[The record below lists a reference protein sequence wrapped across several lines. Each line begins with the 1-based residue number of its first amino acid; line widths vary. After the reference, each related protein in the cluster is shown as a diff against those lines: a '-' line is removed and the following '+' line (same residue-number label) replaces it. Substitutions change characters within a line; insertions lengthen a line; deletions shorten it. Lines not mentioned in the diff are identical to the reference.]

1 MDLKRMR
8 PSHNK
13 KPSDSNFQAV
23 SLFSGAGG
31 LDLGLSLA
39 GFCVKACLEIEPWA
53 SKTLALNNPDS
64 IVVGPPNYSGD
75 ITAISPKKFM
85 GITGL
90 LPEQVALVAGG
101 PPCQPFSIAANQR
114 FSKGDDRFKRV
125 GFKDKRRGDLLGYF
139 VDYVISLR
147 PKVFLLENVPGIKEL
162 EGGRHLH
169 RELSKLKVAGYA
181 ISEPTVINAKDFGV
195 PQVRERL
202 FVIGV
207 RNSNI
212 SPKVP
217 LNGEEISPQFSHRYT
232 VAHALFGLPDNAE
245 NHIPR
250 NHKRSTIQRY
260 RTLCFGKREPLGR
273 VDRLDPYKPAKTV
286 ISGGTSGGG
295 RSHLHPYLARTLTV
309 RESARLQT
317 FPDDYVFY
325 GTMGRQFTQVGNAVP
340 PMLAAALGY
349 YISREFLGAKQR
361 ISRLPM
367 PFLQHNKSVDEIC
380 QLLHAACLNKYP
392 ELVYFDSLQTSP
404 PKTDMGQLA
413 LNLLALD

>member
-1 MDLKRMR
+1 MDVKRMR
-8 PSHNK
+8 HSQDNK
-13 KPSDSNFQAV
+13 ASDYNFQAV

-31 LDLGLSLA
+31 LDLGLRFA
-39 GFCVKACLEIEPWA
+39 GFSIKACLETEPWA
-53 SKTLALNNPDS
+53 CKTLALNNPDS
-64 IVVGPPNYSGD
+64 VVVGPPIYSGD
-75 ITAISPKKFM
+75 ISNIAPKEFM
-85 GITGL
+85 AITGL
-90 LPEQVALVAGG
+90 LPEQVTLVAGG

-114 FSKGDDRFKRV
+114 FSKGDERFKRV
-125 GFKDKRRGDLLGYF
+125 GFKDKRRGDLLGYY
-139 VDYVISLR
+139 VDYVICLR

-162 EGGRHLH
+162 EGGGHLH
-169 RELSKLKVAGYA
+169 RELSRLKAVGYA
-181 ISEPTVINAKDFGV
+181 ISDPTVINAKDFGV

-217 LNGEEISPQFSHRYT
+217 LNGEEVSPLFSHRYT
-232 VAHALFGLPDNAE
+232 VAHALLGLPDDAA

-250 NHKRSTIQRY
+250 NHKRSSIQRY
-260 RTLCFGKREPLGR
+260 RTLSFGKREPLGR

-317 FPDDYVFY
+317 FPDDYVFC

-349 YISREFLGAKQR
+349 YISREFLGVKPQ
-361 ISRLPM
+361 ILRLPIS
-367 PFLQHNKSVDEIC
+367 FLQHTKSVDELC
-380 QLLHAACLNKYP
+380 QLLHTECLNKYP
-392 ELVYFDSLQTSP
+392 ELVYFDSLETNPS
-404 PKTDMGQLA
+404 KSDMGQLT
-413 LNLLALD
+413 LNLLALN